1 MYLKR
6 RTKSQTMGK
15 SRSHSGRSNFNHVLK
30 QLNKSN
36 KFDLFETKNGILIKS
51 KSINN
56 NINNKSNNKINN
68 QDINN
73 QYIIHTDSKKLH
85 ELRRWLK
92 REYGFILYLKN

>member
-1 MYLKR
+1 
-6 RTKSQTMGK
+6 
-15 SRSHSGRSNFNHVLK
+15 
-30 QLNKSN
+30 
-36 KFDLFETKNGILIKS
+36 LIKS

>member
-36 KFDLFETKNGILIKS
+36 IFDLFETKNGILIKS
-51 KSINN
+51 KYNN
-56 NINNKSNNKINN
+56 KINNKSNNKINN
-68 QDINN
+68 LNNN

-92 REYGFILYLKN
+92 REYGFILDLKN